1 VNFAFTPE
9 QEDLRD
15 TLRRFAAAELA
26 PTYLADEAEGRLRP
40 ELVSR
45 MAALGL
51 PGMRVPASLG
61 GSDADFVSIG
71 IAHEEVGRAHFGAG
85 YLILIP
91 VLVSEIVRSAATEEQ
106 QARFLPRIASGEAI
120 PALCLTEPEHGSDA
134 AQLEARAE
142 RNGDGWRITGEKTSI
157 SLGMHAHTALVFAR
171 TGAPGPRGV
180 SAFYVDLDDR
190 HLTRSG
196 FSDLGSRSIGRAS
209 LYFDGH
215 PAPPGSLVGE
225 EGEGFIR
232 VMQGFD
238 FSRALIAL
246 ACLGAASASLDEAI
260 EYAKDRHTMGVPIGR
275 HQGVAFPLIEYVT
288 YVRAARLLS
297 YEALWRKDQGLPH
310 AVESNM
316 AKWWGP
322 KVSAEAVHQALLV
335 TGHTG
340 YSDELPHGQRLRDVI
355 GLEIGD
361 GTAQIAKLV
370 AARHLFG
377 RRFAP

>member
-1 VNFAFTPE
+1 M
-9 QEDLRD
+9 
-15 TLRRFAAAELA
+15 LA
-26 PTYLADEAEGRLRP
+26 
-40 ELVSR
+40 R

-91 VLVSEIVRSAATEEQ
+91 VLVSEIVRMAATEDQ
-106 QARFLPRIASGEAI
+106 QARFLPRIATGEAI
-120 PALCLTEPEHGSDA
+120 PSLCLTEPGHGSDA
-134 AQLEARAE
+134 ANLEARAE
-142 RNGDGWRITGEKTSI
+142 RDGDGWRISGEKTSI
-157 SLGMHAHTALVFAR
+157 SLGMHADTALVFAR
-171 TGAPGPRGV
+171 TGEPGARGV

-190 HLTRSG
+190 HLTRSA

-209 LYFDGH
+209 LFFDAH
-215 PAPPGSLVGE
+215 PAPPGSLVGR

-275 HQGVAFPLIEYVT
+275 HQGVAFPLIEYLT

-310 AVESNM
+310 AAEANM

-340 YSDELPHGQRLRDVI
+340 YSDELPHGQRLRDII